1 RRRTMNRRTFLA
13 LVLAAPAI
21 GACTSS
27 DAVVEPVWGKE
38 PCAHC
43 AMVLSD
49 KHFGAQLVTS
59 DGDRFTFDDVG
70 CMVLFAEERHV
81 VAKPAWGRDGE
92 AGRWVDAAHARYV
105 AGAKSPMDYGFEA
118 RAAGGGVAWSDMR
131 ESVLAMRRSR

>member
-1 RRRTMNRRTFLA
+1 MNRRTFLA
-13 LVLAAPAI
+13 LAAFGAVA
-21 GACTSS
+21 ACTSS

-49 KHFGAQLVTS
+49 KRFGAQLVTS

-70 CMVLFAEERHV
+70 CMVLFFEERNV
-81 VAKPAWGRDGE
+81 VAKRAWVRDGE

-105 AGAKSPMDYGFEA
+105 AGAKSPMDFGYEA
-118 RAAGGGVAWSDMR
+118 RAATDGSGVACSDMR
-131 ESVLAMRRSR
+131 QTVLAKRRNR